1 MGARE
6 EETGVDEI
14 YRGRERKRERR
25 KEDGILVFS

>member
-1 MGARE
+1 MGGEKRRPGW
-6 EETGVDEI
+6 TG